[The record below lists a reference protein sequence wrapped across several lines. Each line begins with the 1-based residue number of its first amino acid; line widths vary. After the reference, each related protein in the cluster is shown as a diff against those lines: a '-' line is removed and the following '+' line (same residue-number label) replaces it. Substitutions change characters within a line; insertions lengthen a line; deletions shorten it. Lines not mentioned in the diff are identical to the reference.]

1 MGSGWGTAGLGRWH
15 VRLDR
20 HIWGLDGRMGLGGH
34 TWGGNAWI
42 CGVGVEAHGIG
53 MDGCMGLDRHIWGWD
68 GRMGLGGHTWGG
80 NAWIWG
86 VGVEAR
92 GIGMDGYVG
101 LGWMDTWGWDGQTWD
116 WMDTNGVG
124 RDTHGGEMDT
134 WGWDECTWG

>member
-20 HIWGLDGRMGLGGH
+20 HIWGWDGRMGLGGH

-53 MDGCMGLDRHIWGWD
+53 MDG
-68 GRMGLGGHTWGG
+68 
-80 NAWIWG
+80 
-86 VGVEAR
+86 
-92 GIGMDGYVG
+92 YVG
-101 LGWMDTWGWDGQTWD
+101 LGWSHMGLDGQTWD